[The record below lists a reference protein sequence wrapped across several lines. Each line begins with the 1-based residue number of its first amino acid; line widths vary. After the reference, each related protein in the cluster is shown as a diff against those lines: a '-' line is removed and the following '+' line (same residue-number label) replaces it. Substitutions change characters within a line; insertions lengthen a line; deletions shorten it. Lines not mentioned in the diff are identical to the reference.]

1 MSRTR
6 SSSALS
12 LSIMFLAALI
22 SSGCSGDSSPTAPQD
37 QTQNTPSITMSD
49 LVGTWKASSAVFTN
63 QANTSQQYDV
73 VAEGG
78 EVRTVILNDPARS
91 RTWVQLDTAV
101 DVFDQWDSGLALNV
115 TGTELTVTPVETTR
129 PTRHYTLKLVGD
141 TLTLTSSDG
150 AFDFSLTGAPGVAVK
165 EVDVLIKQ

>member
-12 LSIMFLAALI
+12 LSVMFLAALT
-22 SSGCSGDSSPTAPQD
+22 SSGCSSDSSPTATQD
-37 QTQNTPSITMSD
+37 QNTPSITMSD
-49 LVGTWKASSAVFTN
+49 LVGTWKASSAAFTN

-91 RTWVQLDTAV
+91 RTWVQMDTAV
-101 DVFDQWDSGLALNV
+101 DVFDQWDSGLALN
-115 TGTELTVTPVETTR
+115 GTDLTVTPVETTR
-129 PTRHYTLKLVGD
+129 STRHYTVKLVGD

-150 AFDFSLTGAPGVAVK
+150 TFDFSLTGASGVAAN

>member
-6 SSSALS
+6 SISARS
-12 LSIMFLAALI
+12 LSAMFVVALI
-22 SSGCSGDSSPTAPQD
+22 SSGCSSDSSPTSPQD
-37 QTQNTPSITMSD
+37 QNQNTSGITMAD

-101 DVFDQWDSGLALNV
+101 DVFDQWDSGLTLN
-115 TGTELTVTPVETTR
+115 GTELTVTPVETTR

-150 AFDFSLTGAPGVAVK
+150 AFDFSLTGAPGVAVN